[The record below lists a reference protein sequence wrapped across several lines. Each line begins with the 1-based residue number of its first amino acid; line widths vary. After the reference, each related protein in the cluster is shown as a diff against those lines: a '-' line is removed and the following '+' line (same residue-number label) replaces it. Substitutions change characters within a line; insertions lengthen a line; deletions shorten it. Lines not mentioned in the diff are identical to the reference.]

1 MEPPWQGQW
10 FKYVFLEFFLQCL
23 QWLLQKV
30 EEPSIVHDIL
40 WQFSAALCDHPVH
53 QTAAKAK
60 AGREKEEKGDK
71 VSTNHRRGGFSIQTY
86 KHACTHVLIQT
97 CMYTCFNG
105 R

>member
-30 EEPSIVHDIL
+30 GEPSIVHDIL

-71 VSTNHRRGGFSIQTY
+71 VSTNHPHVAGSLF
-86 KHACTHVLIQT
+86 KHTNMHVH
-97 CMYTCFNG
+97 MF
-105 R
+105 